1 MSTFE
6 VKVGD
11 ATYEVDAPDEKTA
24 WKMAN
29 EAHTAPPAAQSVAQQ
44 PVAKPATPNEVIDSL
59 IKQTSSGTG
68 VQGVL
73 MGVKDPLNAAAQ
85 LASRSVPESVNAAL
99 DFIPE
104 KLRSSNMPL
113 VKALAQKYLADP
125 RPQAIDA
132 QIRADEQ
139 KYQQERQQAGDSGF
153 DLPRM
158 AGNVGPLTALGV
170 GALPAFAVKTI
181 PRLLASSTLMGG
193 LTSQLTPAIT
203 KEEQANFPET
213 KVSQGKMGMMLGPAG
228 TIIGKGAGAGGSY
241 IAQKFDAP
249 ESVASAAKMKLA
261 ELLAKSGVG
270 NVFQAGGG
278 NPLAQIEARLAST
291 GPNATIA
298 VAGRDRTLAELDKLA
313 TLPGQAKTL
322 VEQFIRDQQSKRA
335 GRLVTAADEA
345 LGTSGKTYTGAIGDL
360 IEQKR
365 TQAGPLYDQLKG
377 LSVKVD
383 DDLASLIQ
391 ASKTAH
397 GGAELLAE
405 LKRSTPIDVSK
416 IKKGDDIP
424 FDALDK
430 IKQALYDL
438 GDKSKGEFGK
448 PTALSSAYDD
458 LRISLTK
465 KLDNL
470 SLKDKNLVSDR
481 NPQGSVYQAARD
493 AFGGPSQLESAVKA
507 GRMAL
512 KDDAIKTSEVMR
524 GMGQSEIE
532 AYRVGV
538 LQALKDKVGTEGG
551 QTSLL
556 KMWKETKTSNAL
568 KEAFGNDY
576 RQFAADV
583 ARESRLKTIENVGR
597 GSQTASRLAAIEGD
611 NLDTAVQ
618 AGQAAMSATSGN
630 PFPAL
635 GTFGKLINKASTPEA
650 TRNELARLLLQKGPE
665 AQKTIQMLPAD
676 IEFINKQ
683 MAKNAALANALAQQ
697 QNQPNRIQLNNMLPN
712 RP

>member
-1 MSTFE
+1 MSDQTY
-6 VKVGD
+6 KVQDPQGNIREIRGPAGASEAEIIAQAQKLF
-11 ATYEVDAPDEKTA
+11 ATG
-24 WKMAN
+24 
-29 EAHTAPPAAQSVAQQ
+29 AQST
-44 PVAKPATPNEVIDSL
+44 TPNEVIDSL

-85 LASRSVPESVNAAL
+85 LASRSVPESVNTAL
-99 DFIPE
+99 DYIPE
-104 KLRSSNMPL
+104 KLRSSNIPL
-113 VKALAQKYLADP
+113 VQALAQKFLADP

-132 QIRADEQ
+132 QIRAEEQ
-139 KYQQERQQAGDSGF
+139 KYQQERQKAGDSGF

-158 AGNVGPLTALGV
+158 VGNVGPLTAAGV
-170 GALPAFAVKTI
+170 GTLPVAAVKTL
-181 PRLLASSTLMGG
+181 PRLFTSSALMGG
-193 LTSQLTPAIT
+193 ATSQLTPAIT

-228 TIIGKGAGAGGSY
+228 TIIGKGMGAAGSN
-241 IAQKFDAP
+241 IAQRLADP

-270 NVFQAGGG
+270 NVFQTGGG
-278 NPLAQIEARLAST
+278 NPLAQIEAKLAST

-335 GRLVTAADEA
+335 GRLTATADEA
-345 LGTSGKTYTGAIGDL
+345 LGTGGKTYTGVIGDL

-397 GGAELLAE
+397 GAAELLAQ
-405 LKRSTPIDVSK
+405 LKRSTPIDISK

-430 IKQALYDL
+430 VKQALYTLEVNSKKDF
-438 GDKSKGEFGK
+438 KST
-448 PTALSSAYDD
+448 PVSSAYGD
-458 LRISLTK
+458 LRVALTK
-465 KLDNL
+465 KMDAISPENEAG
-470 SLKDKNLVSDR
+470 SIYKQAR
-481 NPQGSVYQAARD
+481 N
-493 AFGGPSQLESAVKA
+493 AFEGPSQLEEAVRV

-512 KDDAIKTSEVMR
+512 KDDAIKTAEFMR
-524 GMGQSEIE
+524 GMSQGEIE

-556 KMWKETKTSNAL
+556 KMWRETKTSNAL

-583 ARESRLKTIENVGR
+583 AREGRLKTIENVGR

-697 QNQPNRIQLNNMLPN
+697 SQTPKR
-712 RP
+712 

>member
-1 MSTFE
+1 MSDQTY
-6 VKVGD
+6 KVQDPQGNIREIRGPAGASEAEIIAQAQKLF
-11 ATYEVDAPDEKTA
+11 ATG
-24 WKMAN
+24 
-29 EAHTAPPAAQSVAQQ
+29 AQST
-44 PVAKPATPNEVIDSL
+44 TPNEVIDSL
-59 IKQTSSGTG
+59 IKQASSGTA
-68 VQGVL
+68 VHGVL

-85 LASRSVPESVNAAL
+85 LVSRSVPESVNTAL
-99 DFIPE
+99 DYIPE

-113 VKALAQKYLADP
+113 VKALAQKFLADP

-132 QIRADEQ
+132 QIRAEEQ

-158 AGNVGPLTALGV
+158 VGNVGPLTAVGV
-170 GALPAFAVKTI
+170 GTLPVAAVKTL
-181 PRLLASSTLMGG
+181 PRLFTSSALMGG
-193 LTSQLTPAIT
+193 ATSQLTPAIT

-213 KVSQGKMGMMLGPAG
+213 KTSQGKMGMMLGPAG
-228 TIIGKGAGAGGSY
+228 TIIGKGMGAGGSY

-270 NVFQAGGG
+270 NVFQSGGG

-335 GRLVTAADEA
+335 GRLSATADKA
-345 LGTSGKTYTGAIGDL
+345 LGTGGKTFTGAIGDL

-397 GGAELLAE
+397 GSAQLLAQ
-405 LKRSTPIDVSK
+405 LKRSTPIDISK

-430 IKQALYDL
+430 IKQALYQL
-438 GDKSKGEFGK
+438 EIKSKGDFGK
-448 PTALSSAYDD
+448 STPISSAYSD
-458 LRISLTK
+458 LRVSLTK
-465 KLDNL
+465 KMDAI
-470 SLKDKNLVSDR
+470 SPKNEAGSIYGQAR
-481 NPQGSVYQAARD
+481 N
-493 AFGGPSQLESAVKA
+493 AFEGPSQLEEAVRV

-512 KDDAIKTSEVMR
+512 KDDAIKTAEFMR
-524 GMGQSEIE
+524 GMSQGEIE
-532 AYRVGV
+532 AYRIGV

-556 KMWKETKTSNAL
+556 KMWRETKTSNAL

-583 ARESRLKTIENVGR
+583 AREGRLKTIEPVGR

-630 PFPAL
+630 LFPAL

-650 TRNELARLLLQKGPE
+650 TRNELARLLLQQGPA
-665 AQKTIQMLPAD
+665 AQKTIRELPAD
-676 IEFINKQ
+676 IEFINRQ

-697 QNQPNRIQLNNMLPN
+697 SQTPKR
-712 RP
+712 

>member
-29 EAHTAPPAAQSVAQQ
+29 KAHTAPPAAQPVAQQ

-85 LASRSVPESVNAAL
+85 LVSRSVPESVNTAL
-99 DFIPE
+99 DYIPE

-113 VKALAQKYLADP
+113 VKALAQKFLADP

-132 QIRADEQ
+132 QIRAEEQ
-139 KYQQERQQAGDSGF
+139 KYQQERQKVGDSGF

-158 AGNVGPLTALGV
+158 VGNVGPLTAAGI
-170 GALPAFAVKTI
+170 GTLPVAAVKTL
-181 PRLLASSTLMGG
+181 PRLFTSSALMGG
-193 LTSQLTPAIT
+193 ATSQLTPAIT

-270 NVFQAGGG
+270 NVFRTGGG
-278 NPLAQIEARLAST
+278 NPLAQIEAKLAST

-335 GRLVTAADEA
+335 GRLTATADEA
-345 LGTSGKTYTGAIGDL
+345 LGTGGKTYTGVIGDL

-397 GGAELLAE
+397 GGAELLAQ
-405 LKRSTPIDVSK
+405 LKQSTPINISK

-430 IKQALYDL
+430 VKQALYTLEVNSKKDF
-438 GDKSKGEFGK
+438 KST
-448 PTALSSAYDD
+448 PVSSAYGD
-458 LRISLTK
+458 LRVALTK
-465 KLDNL
+465 KMDAI
-470 SLKDKNLVSDR
+470 SPKNEAGSIYKQAR
-481 NPQGSVYQAARD
+481 N
-493 AFGGPSQLESAVKA
+493 AFEGPSQLEEAVRV

-512 KDDAIKTSEVMR
+512 KDDAIKTAEFMR
-524 GMGQSEIE
+524 GMSQGEIE

-556 KMWKETKTSNAL
+556 KMWRETKTSNAL

-583 ARESRLKTIENVGR
+583 AREGRLKTIENVGR

-630 PFPAL
+630 PFPSL

-697 QNQPNRIQLNNMLPN
+697 SQTPKR
-712 RP
+712 

>member
-1 MSTFE
+1 MSDQTY
-6 VKVGD
+6 KVQDPQGNIREIRGPAGASEAEIIAQAQKLF
-11 ATYEVDAPDEKTA
+11 ATG
-24 WKMAN
+24 
-29 EAHTAPPAAQSVAQQ
+29 AQST
-44 PVAKPATPNEVIDSL
+44 TPNEVIDSL
-59 IKQTSSGTG
+59 IKQASSGTA
-68 VQGVL
+68 VHGVL

-85 LASRSVPESVNAAL
+85 LVSRSVPESVNTAL
-99 DFIPE
+99 DYIPE

-113 VKALAQKYLADP
+113 VKALAQKFLADP

-132 QIRADEQ
+132 QIRAEEQ

-158 AGNVGPLTALGV
+158 VGNVGPLTAVGV
-170 GALPAFAVKTI
+170 GTLPVAAVKTL
-181 PRLLASSTLMGG
+181 PRLFTSSALMGG
-193 LTSQLTPAIT
+193 ATSQLTPAIT

-213 KVSQGKMGMMLGPAG
+213 KTSQGKMGMMLGPAG
-228 TIIGKGAGAGGSY
+228 TIIGKGMGAGGSY
-241 IAQKFDAP
+241 IAQKFADP

-270 NVFQAGGG
+270 NVFQSGGG

-335 GRLVTAADEA
+335 GRLSATADKA
-345 LGTSGKTYTGAIGDL
+345 LGTGGKTFTGAIGDL

-397 GGAELLAE
+397 GSAQLLAQ
-405 LKRSTPIDVSK
+405 LKRSTPIDISK

-430 IKQALYDL
+430 IKQALYQL
-438 GDKSKGEFGK
+438 EIKSKGDFGK
-448 PTALSSAYDD
+448 STPISSAYSD
-458 LRISLTK
+458 LRVSLTK
-465 KLDNL
+465 KMDAI
-470 SLKDKNLVSDR
+470 SPKNEAGSIYGQAR
-481 NPQGSVYQAARD
+481 N
-493 AFGGPSQLESAVKA
+493 AFEGPSQLEEAVRV

-512 KDDAIKTSEVMR
+512 KDDAIKTAEFMR
-524 GMGQSEIE
+524 GMSQGEIE
-532 AYRVGV
+532 AYRIGV

-556 KMWKETKTSNAL
+556 KMWRETKTSNAL

-583 ARESRLKTIENVGR
+583 AREGRLKTIEPVGR

-630 PFPAL
+630 LFPAL

-650 TRNELARLLLQKGPE
+650 TRNELARLLLQQGPA
-665 AQKTIQMLPAD
+665 AQKTIRELPAD
-676 IEFINKQ
+676 IEFINRQ

-697 QNQPNRIQLNNMLPN
+697 SQTPKR
-712 RP
+712 

>member
-1 MSTFE
+1 MSDQTY
-6 VKVGD
+6 KVQDPQGNIREIRGPAGASEAEIIAQAQKLF
-11 ATYEVDAPDEKTA
+11 ATG
-24 WKMAN
+24 
-29 EAHTAPPAAQSVAQQ
+29 
-44 PVAKPATPNEVIDSL
+44 TPNEVIDSL

-85 LASRSVPESVNAAL
+85 LASRSVPESVNTAL
-99 DFIPE
+99 DYIPE
-104 KLRSSNMPL
+104 KLRSSNIPL

-132 QIRADEQ
+132 QIRAEEQ

-158 AGNVGPLTALGV
+158 VGNVGPLTAAGV
-170 GALPAFAVKTI
+170 GTLPVAAVKTL
-181 PRLLASSTLMGG
+181 PRLFTSSALMGG
-193 LTSQLTPAIT
+193 ATSQLTPAIT

-213 KVSQGKMGMMLGPAG
+213 KTSQGKMGMMLGPAG
-228 TIIGKGAGAGGSY
+228 TIIGKGMGAGGSY

-270 NVFQAGGG
+270 NVFQSGGG

-335 GRLVTAADEA
+335 GRLTATADEA
-345 LGTSGKTYTGAIGDL
+345 LGTGGKTYTGAIGDL

-397 GGAELLAE
+397 GGAELLAQ
-405 LKRSTPIDVSK
+405 LKQSTPINISK

-430 IKQALYDL
+430 VKQALYTLEVNSKKDF
-438 GDKSKGEFGK
+438 KST
-448 PTALSSAYDD
+448 PVSSAYGD
-458 LRISLTK
+458 LRVALTK
-465 KLDNL
+465 KMDAI
-470 SLKDKNLVSDR
+470 SPKNEAGSIYKQAR
-481 NPQGSVYQAARD
+481 N
-493 AFGGPSQLESAVKA
+493 AFEGPSQLEEAVRV

-512 KDDAIKTSEVMR
+512 KDDAIKTAEFMR
-524 GMGQSEIE
+524 GMSQGEIE

-556 KMWKETKTSNAL
+556 KMWRETKTSNAL

-583 ARESRLKTIENVGR
+583 AREGRLKTIEGVGR

-697 QNQPNRIQLNNMLPN
+697 SQTPKR
-712 RP
+712 

>member
-29 EAHTAPPAAQSVAQQ
+29 EAHTAPPVAQPVAQQ

-59 IKQTSSGTG
+59 IKQTSRGTG

-85 LASRSVPESVNAAL
+85 LVSRSVPESVNTAL

-132 QIRADEQ
+132 QIRAEEQ

-158 AGNVGPLTALGV
+158 VGNVGPLTAAGV
-170 GALPAFAVKTI
+170 GTLPVAAVKTL
-181 PRLLASSTLMGG
+181 PRLFTSSALMGG
-193 LTSQLTPAIT
+193 ATSQLTPAIT

-270 NVFQAGGG
+270 NVFQTGGG
-278 NPLAQIEARLAST
+278 NPLAQIEAKLAST

-335 GRLVTAADEA
+335 GRLTATADEA
-345 LGTSGKTYTGAIGDL
+345 LGTGGKTYTGVLGDL

-397 GGAELLAE
+397 GSAQLLAQ
-405 LKRSTPIDVSK
+405 LKRSTPIDISK

-430 IKQALYDL
+430 VKQALYQL
-438 GDKSKGEFGK
+438 EIKSKGDFGK
-448 PTALSSAYDD
+448 STPISSAYGD
-458 LRISLTK
+458 LRVALTK
-465 KLDNL
+465 KMDAI
-470 SLKDKNLVSDR
+470 SPKNEAGSIYKQAR
-481 NPQGSVYQAARD
+481 N
-493 AFGGPSQLESAVKA
+493 AFEGPSQLEEAVRV

-512 KDDAIKTSEVMR
+512 KDDAIKTAEFMR
-524 GMGQSEIE
+524 GMSQGEIE

-556 KMWKETKTSNAL
+556 KMWRETKTSNAL

-697 QNQPNRIQLNNMLPN
+697 SQTPKR
-712 RP
+712 

>member
-6 VKVGD
+6 VKVGN
-11 ATYEVDAPDEKTA
+11 ATYEVDAADEKTA
-24 WKMAN
+24 WKLAN
-29 EAHTAPPAAQSVAQQ
+29 QTHAAQQ
-44 PVAKPATPNEVIDSL
+44 PALKPETPNEMIDSL
-59 IKQTSSGTG
+59 IAQTSGGTG
-68 VQGVL
+68 TQGFF

-85 LASRSVPESVNAAL
+85 LAARSVPESVNTAL
-99 DFIPE
+99 DYIPE
-104 KLRSSNMPL
+104 KLRSSNIPI
-113 VKALAQKYLADP
+113 VSSFAQKYLADP

-132 QIRADEQ
+132 QIRAAEQ
-139 KYQQERQQAGDSGF
+139 KYQQERQQAGESGF
-153 DLPRM
+153 DMPRM
-158 AGNVGPLTALGV
+158 VGNVGPMTAAGV
-170 GALPAFAVKTI
+170 GTLPIAAVKTL
-181 PRLLASSTLMGG
+181 PRLLGSSALMGG
-193 LTSQLTPAIT
+193 ATSQLTPAIT

-213 KVSQGKMGMMLGPAG
+213 KTSQGKMGMMLGPAG
-228 TIIGKGAGAGGSY
+228 TIAGKYAGAIGSN
-241 IAQKFDAP
+241 IAQRFDAP
-249 ESVASAAKMKLA
+249 ESVASAAKIKLA

-270 NVFQAGGG
+270 NVFQSGGG
-278 NPLAQIEARLAST
+278 NPLAQIEAKLAST

-335 GRLVTAADEA
+335 GRLTATADEA
-345 LGTSGKTYTGAIGDL
+345 LGTGGKTYTGVLGDL

-383 DDLASLIQ
+383 DDLSSLIQ

-397 GGAELLAE
+397 GSAQLLAQ
-405 LKRSTPIDVSK
+405 LKRSTPIDISK

-430 IKQALYDL
+430 VKQALYQL
-438 GDKSKGEFGK
+438 EIKSKGDFGK
-448 PTALSSAYDD
+448 STPISSAYSD
-458 LRISLTK
+458 LRVALTK
-465 KLDNL
+465 KMDAI
-470 SLKDKNLVSDR
+470 SPKNEAGSIYKQAR
-481 NPQGSVYQAARD
+481 N
-493 AFGGPSQLESAVKA
+493 AFEGPSQLEEAVRV

-512 KDDAIKTSEVMR
+512 KDDAIKTAEFMR
-524 GMGQSEIE
+524 GMSQGEIE

-556 KMWKETKTSNAL
+556 KMWRETKTSNAL

-583 ARESRLKTIENVGR
+583 AREGRLKTIEGVGR
-597 GSQTASRLAAIEGD
+597 GSQTASRLAAIEND

-650 TRNELARLLLQKGPE
+650 TRNELARLLLQQGPA
-665 AQKTIQMLPAD
+665 AQRTIQMLPAD

-697 QNQPNRIQLNNMLPN
+697 SQTPTR
-712 RP
+712 

>member
-29 EAHTAPPAAQSVAQQ
+29 EAHTAPPAAQPVAQQ
-44 PVAKPATPNEVIDSL
+44 PVAKPTTPNEVIDSL

-85 LASRSVPESVNAAL
+85 LVSRSVPESVNAAL

-139 KYQQERQQAGDSGF
+139 KYQQKRQQAGDSGF

-335 GRLVTAADEA
+335 GRLSATADKA
-345 LGTSGKTYTGAIGDL
+345 LGTGGKTFTGAIGDL

-397 GGAELLAE
+397 GGAELLAQ
-405 LKRSTPIDVSK
+405 LKQSTPINISK

-430 IKQALYDL
+430 VKQALYTLEVNSKKDF
-438 GDKSKGEFGK
+438 KST
-448 PTALSSAYDD
+448 PISSAYGD
-458 LRISLTK
+458 LRVALTK
-465 KLDNL
+465 KMDAI
-470 SLKDKNLVSDR
+470 SPKNEAGSIYKQAR
-481 NPQGSVYQAARD
+481 N
-493 AFGGPSQLESAVKA
+493 AFEGPSQLEEAVRV

-512 KDDAIKTSEVMR
+512 KDDAIKTAEFMR
-524 GMGQSEIE
+524 GMSQGEIE

-556 KMWKETKTSNAL
+556 KMWRETKTSNAL

-630 PFPAL
+630 LFPAL

-683 MAKNAALANALAQQ
+683 MANNAALANAVEQQ

>member
-29 EAHTAPPAAQSVAQQ
+29 EAHTAPPVAQPVAQQ

-85 LASRSVPESVNAAL
+85 LVSRSVPESVNTAL
-99 DFIPE
+99 DYIPE

-113 VKALAQKYLADP
+113 VKALAQKFLADP

-132 QIRADEQ
+132 QIRAQEQ
-139 KYQQERQQAGDSGF
+139 QYQQERQQAGESGF

-158 AGNVGPLTALGV
+158 VGNVGPLTAAGV
-170 GALPAFAVKTI
+170 GTLPIAAVKTL
-181 PRLLASSTLMGG
+181 PRLFTSSALMGG
-193 LTSQLTPAIT
+193 ATSQLTPAIT

-213 KVSQGKMGMMLGPAG
+213 KTSQGKMGMMLGPAG
-228 TIIGKGAGAGGSY
+228 TIAGKYAGAVGSN
-241 IAQKFDAP
+241 IAQRFDAP

-270 NVFQAGGG
+270 NVFQTGGG
-278 NPLAQIEARLAST
+278 NPLAQIEAKLAST

-335 GRLVTAADEA
+335 GRLTATADQA
-345 LGTSGKTYTGAIGDL
+345 LGTGGKTYTGVLGDL

-397 GGAELLAE
+397 GSAQLLAQ
-405 LKRSTPIDVSK
+405 LKRSTPIDISK

-430 IKQALYDL
+430 VKQALYQL
-438 GDKSKGEFGK
+438 EIKSKGDFGK
-448 PTALSSAYDD
+448 STPVSSAYGD
-458 LRISLTK
+458 LRVALTK
-465 KLDNL
+465 KMDAISPENEAG
-470 SLKDKNLVSDR
+470 SIYKQAR
-481 NPQGSVYQAARD
+481 N
-493 AFGGPSQLESAVKA
+493 AFEGPSQLEEAVRV

-512 KDDAIKTSEVMR
+512 KDDAIKTAEFMR
-524 GMGQSEIE
+524 GMSQGEIE

-556 KMWKETKTSNAL
+556 KMWRETKTSNAL

-583 ARESRLKTIENVGR
+583 AREARLKTIENVGR

-630 PFPAL
+630 PLPAL

-665 AQKTIQMLPAD
+665 AQRTIQMLPAD

-697 QNQPNRIQLNNMLPN
+697 SQTPKR
-712 RP
+712 

>member
-6 VKVGD
+6 VKVGN
-11 ATYEVDAPDEKTA
+11 ATYEVDAADEKTA
-24 WKMAN
+24 WKLAN
-29 EAHTAPPAAQSVAQQ
+29 QTHAAQ
-44 PVAKPATPNEVIDSL
+44 PLKPETPNEMIDSL
-59 IKQTSSGTG
+59 IAQTSGGTG
-68 VQGVL
+68 TQGFF

-85 LASRSVPESVNAAL
+85 LAARSVPESVNTAL
-99 DFIPE
+99 DYIPE
-104 KLRSSNMPL
+104 KLRSSNIPI
-113 VKALAQKYLADP
+113 VSSFAQKYLADP

-132 QIRADEQ
+132 QIRAAEQ
-139 KYQQERQQAGDSGF
+139 KYQQERQQAGESGF
-153 DLPRM
+153 DMPRM
-158 AGNVGPLTALGV
+158 VGNVGPMTVAGV
-170 GALPAFAVKTI
+170 GTLPIAAVKTL
-181 PRLLASSTLMGG
+181 PRLLGSSALMGG
-193 LTSQLTPAIT
+193 ATSQLTPAIT

-213 KVSQGKMGMMLGPAG
+213 KTSQGKMGMMLGPAG
-228 TIIGKGAGAGGSY
+228 TIVGKYAGAVGGN
-241 IAQKFDAP
+241 IAQRFDAP

-270 NVFQAGGG
+270 NVFQSGGG
-278 NPLAQIEARLAST
+278 NPLAQIEAKLAST

-322 VEQFIRDQQSKRA
+322 VEQFIREQQSKRA

-345 LGTSGKTYTGAIGDL
+345 LGTGGKTYTGAIGDL

-365 TQAGPLYDQLKG
+365 TQAGPLYDQLRG
-377 LSVKVD
+377 FSVKVD

-397 GGAELLAE
+397 GGAELLAQ
-405 LKRSTPIDVSK
+405 LKRSTPIDISK

-470 SLKDKNLVSDR
+470 SIKDQNLINNR

-556 KMWKETKTSNAL
+556 KMWREKKTSNAL

-583 ARESRLKTIENVGR
+583 AREGRLKTIENVGR
-597 GSQTASRLAAIEGD
+597 GSQTASRLAAIEND

-650 TRNELARLLLQKGPE
+650 TRNELARLLLQQGPA
-665 AQKTIQMLPAD
+665 AQRTIQMLPAD

-697 QNQPNRIQLNNMLPN
+697 SQTPTR
-712 RP
+712 

>member
-29 EAHTAPPAAQSVAQQ
+29 EAHTAPPVAQPVAQQ

-85 LASRSVPESVNAAL
+85 LVSRSVPESVNTAL

-132 QIRADEQ
+132 QIRAEEQ

-158 AGNVGPLTALGV
+158 VGNVGPLTAAGV
-170 GALPAFAVKTI
+170 GTLPVAAVKTL
-181 PRLLASSTLMGG
+181 PRLFTSSALMGG
-193 LTSQLTPAIT
+193 ATSQLTPAIT

-270 NVFQAGGG
+270 NVFQTGGG
-278 NPLAQIEARLAST
+278 NPLAQIEAKLAST

-335 GRLVTAADEA
+335 GRLTATADEA
-345 LGTSGKTYTGAIGDL
+345 LGTGGKTYTGVLGDL

-397 GGAELLAE
+397 GSAQLLAQ
-405 LKRSTPIDVSK
+405 LKRSTPIDISK

-430 IKQALYDL
+430 VKQALYQL
-438 GDKSKGEFGK
+438 EIKSKGDFGK
-448 PTALSSAYDD
+448 STPISSAYGD
-458 LRISLTK
+458 LRVALTK
-465 KLDNL
+465 KMDAI
-470 SLKDKNLVSDR
+470 SPKNEAGSIYKQAR
-481 NPQGSVYQAARD
+481 N
-493 AFGGPSQLESAVKA
+493 AFEGPSQLEEAVRV

-512 KDDAIKTSEVMR
+512 KDDAIKTAEFMR
-524 GMGQSEIE
+524 GMSQGEIE

-556 KMWKETKTSNAL
+556 KMWRETKTSNAL

-697 QNQPNRIQLNNMLPN
+697 SQTPKR
-712 RP
+712 

>member
-1 MSTFE
+1 
-6 VKVGD
+6 
-11 ATYEVDAPDEKTA
+11 
-24 WKMAN
+24 
-29 EAHTAPPAAQSVAQQ
+29 
-44 PVAKPATPNEVIDSL
+44 
-59 IKQTSSGTG
+59 
-68 VQGVL
+68 
-73 MGVKDPLNAAAQ
+73 
-85 LASRSVPESVNAAL
+85 
-99 DFIPE
+99 
-104 KLRSSNMPL
+104 
-113 VKALAQKYLADP
+113 
-125 RPQAIDA
+125 
-132 QIRADEQ
+132 
-139 KYQQERQQAGDSGF
+139 
-153 DLPRM
+153 
-158 AGNVGPLTALGV
+158 
-170 GALPAFAVKTI
+170 
-181 PRLLASSTLMGG
+181 
-193 LTSQLTPAIT
+193 
-203 KEEQANFPET
+203 
-213 KVSQGKMGMMLGPAG
+213 
-228 TIIGKGAGAGGSY
+228 
-241 IAQKFDAP
+241 
-249 ESVASAAKMKLA
+249 
-261 ELLAKSGVG
+261 LLAKSGVG
-270 NVFQAGGG
+270 NVFQSGGG
-278 NPLAQIEARLAST
+278 NPLAQIEAKLAST

-335 GRLVTAADEA
+335 GRLTATADEA
-345 LGTSGKTYTGAIGDL
+345 LGTGGKTYTGVLGDL

-397 GGAELLAE
+397 GSAQLLAQ
-405 LKRSTPIDVSK
+405 LKRSTPIDISK

-430 IKQALYDL
+430 VKQALYQL
-438 GDKSKGEFGK
+438 EIKSRGDFGK
-448 PTALSSAYDD
+448 STPISSAYSD
-458 LRISLTK
+458 LRVSLTK
-465 KLDNL
+465 KLDAI
-470 SLKDKNLVSDR
+470 SPKNEAGSIYGQAR
-481 NPQGSVYQAARD
+481 N
-493 AFGGPSQLESAVKA
+493 AFEGPSQLEEAVRV

-512 KDDAIKTSEVMR
+512 KDDAIKTAEFMR
-524 GMGQSEIE
+524 GMSQGEIE

-556 KMWKETKTSNAL
+556 KMWRETKTSNAL

-583 ARESRLKTIENVGR
+583 AREGRLKTIEGVGR
-597 GSQTASRLAAIEGD
+597 GSQTASRLAAIEND

-650 TRNELARLLLQKGPE
+650 TRNELARLLLQQGSA
-665 AQKTIQMLPAD
+665 AQNTIRELPAD

-697 QNQPNRIQLNNMLPN
+697 SQTPKR
-712 RP
+712 

>member
-1 MSTFE
+1 MSDQTY
-6 VKVGD
+6 KVQDPQGNIREIRGP
-11 ATYEVDAPDEKTA
+11 AGAS
-24 WKMAN
+24 
-29 EAHTAPPAAQSVAQQ
+29 EAEIIAQAQKLF
-44 PVAKPATPNEVIDSL
+44 ASTTPNEVIDSL

-85 LASRSVPESVNAAL
+85 LASRSVPESVNTAL
-99 DFIPE
+99 DYIPE
-104 KLRSSNMPL
+104 KLRSSNIPL
-113 VKALAQKYLADP
+113 VQALAQKFLADP
-125 RPQAIDA
+125 RSQAIDA
-132 QIRADEQ
+132 QIRAEEQ
-139 KYQQERQQAGDSGF
+139 KYQQDRQKAGDSGF

-158 AGNVGPLTALGV
+158 VGNIGPLTALGV
-170 GALPAFAVKTI
+170 GALPAAAVKTL
-181 PRLLASSTLMGG
+181 PRFFTSSALMGG
-193 LTSQLTPAIT
+193 ATSQLTPAIT
-203 KEEQANFPET
+203 KEEQVNFPET
-213 KVSQGKMGMMLGPAG
+213 KVSQGQMGMMLGPAG
-228 TIIGKGAGAGGSY
+228 TIIGKGLGAGGSY
-241 IAQKFDAP
+241 IAQKFNAP

-270 NVFQAGGG
+270 NVFQSGGG

-345 LGTSGKTYTGAIGDL
+345 LSTSGRTYTGAIGDL

-397 GGAELLAE
+397 GSAQLLAQ
-405 LKRSTPIDVSK
+405 LKRSTPIDISK

-430 IKQALYDL
+430 VKQALFQL
-438 GDKSKGEFGK
+438 EIKSRGDFGK
-448 PTALSSAYDD
+448 STPISSAYGD
-458 LRISLTK
+458 LRVALTK
-465 KLDNL
+465 KMDAISPENKAG
-470 SLKDKNLVSDR
+470 SIYKQAR
-481 NPQGSVYQAARD
+481 N
-493 AFGGPSQLESAVKA
+493 AFEGPSQLEEAVRV

-583 ARESRLKTIENVGR
+583 AREGRLKTIENVGR

-697 QNQPNRIQLNNMLPN
+697 QPQTNQIQLNNMLPN

>member
-1 MSTFE
+1 MSDQTY
-6 VKVGD
+6 KVQDPQGNIREIRGP
-11 ATYEVDAPDEKTA
+11 AGASEAEIIAQAQKLFAPK
-24 WKMAN
+24 
-29 EAHTAPPAAQSVAQQ
+29 
-44 PVAKPATPNEVIDSL
+44 TPNDVINSL

-68 VQGVL
+68 IQGVL

-85 LASRSVPESVNAAL
+85 LASRSVPESVNTAL
-99 DFIPE
+99 DYIPE
-104 KLRSSNMPL
+104 KLRSSNIPL
-113 VKALAQKYLADP
+113 VQALAQKFLADP
-125 RPQAIDA
+125 RPQAIDT
-132 QIRADEQ
+132 QIRAEEQ
-139 KYQQERQQAGDSGF
+139 QYQQERQKAGDSGF

-158 AGNVGPLTALGV
+158 VGNVGPLTAAGV
-170 GALPAFAVKTI
+170 GTLPVAAVKTL
-181 PRLLASSTLMGG
+181 PRLFTSSALMGG
-193 LTSQLTPAIT
+193 ATSQLTPAIT

-228 TIIGKGAGAGGSY
+228 TIIGKGMGAGGSY

-270 NVFQAGGG
+270 NVFQSGGG
-278 NPLAQIEARLAST
+278 NPLAQIEAKLAST

-335 GRLVTAADEA
+335 GRLTATADEA
-345 LGTSGKTYTGAIGDL
+345 LGTGGKTFTGVLGDL

-397 GGAELLAE
+397 GAAELLAQ
-405 LKRSTPIDVSK
+405 LKRSTPIDISK

-430 IKQALYDL
+430 VKQALYTLEVNSKKDF
-438 GDKSKGEFGK
+438 KST
-448 PTALSSAYDD
+448 PVSSAYGD
-458 LRISLTK
+458 LRVALTK
-465 KLDNL
+465 KMDAI
-470 SLKDKNLVSDR
+470 SPKNEAGSIYKQAR
-481 NPQGSVYQAARD
+481 N
-493 AFGGPSQLESAVKA
+493 AFEGPSQLEEAVRV

-512 KDDAIKTSEVMR
+512 KDDAIKTAEFMR
-524 GMGQSEIE
+524 GMSQGEIE

-556 KMWKETKTSNAL
+556 KMWRETKTSNAL

-583 ARESRLKTIENVGR
+583 AREGRLKTIEGVGR

-650 TRNELARLLLQKGPE
+650 TRNELARLLLQQGPA
-665 AQKTIQMLPAD
+665 AQRTIRELPAD

>member
-1 MSTFE
+1 MSDQTY
-6 VKVGD
+6 KVQDPQGNIREIRGPAGASEAEIIAQAQKLF
-11 ATYEVDAPDEKTA
+11 ATG
-24 WKMAN
+24 
-29 EAHTAPPAAQSVAQQ
+29 AQST
-44 PVAKPATPNEVIDSL
+44 TPNEVIDSL

-85 LASRSVPESVNAAL
+85 LVSRSVPESVNTAL
-99 DFIPE
+99 DYIPE
-104 KLRSSNMPL
+104 KLRSSNIPL
-113 VKALAQKYLADP
+113 VQALAQKFLADP

-132 QIRADEQ
+132 QIRAEEQ

-158 AGNVGPLTALGV
+158 VGNVGPLTAAGV
-170 GALPAFAVKTI
+170 GTLPVAAVKTL
-181 PRLLASSTLMGG
+181 PRLFTSSALMGG
-193 LTSQLTPAIT
+193 ATSQLTPAIT

-228 TIIGKGAGAGGSY
+228 TIIGKGMGAGGSY

-270 NVFQAGGG
+270 NVFQTGGG
-278 NPLAQIEARLAST
+278 NPLAQIEAKLAST

-335 GRLVTAADEA
+335 GRLTATADQA
-345 LGTSGKTYTGAIGDL
+345 LGTGGKTYTGAIGDL

-383 DDLASLIQ
+383 NDLASLIQ

-405 LKRSTPIDVSK
+405 LKQSTPIDISK

-430 IKQALYDL
+430 VKQALYQL
-438 GDKSKGEFGK
+438 EIKSKGDFGK
-448 PTALSSAYDD
+448 STPISSAYSD
-458 LRISLTK
+458 LRVALTK
-465 KLDNL
+465 KMDAI
-470 SLKDKNLVSDR
+470 SPKNEAGSIYGQAR
-481 NPQGSVYQAARD
+481 N
-493 AFGGPSQLESAVKA
+493 AFEGPSQLEEAVRV

-512 KDDAIKTSEVMR
+512 KDDAIKTAEFMR
-524 GMGQSEIE
+524 GMSQGEIE

-556 KMWKETKTSNAL
+556 KMWRETKTSNAL

-583 ARESRLKTIENVGR
+583 AREARLKTIENVGR

-630 PFPAL
+630 PLPAL

-665 AQKTIQMLPAD
+665 AQRTIQMLPAD

-697 QNQPNRIQLNNMLPN
+697 SQTPKR
-712 RP
+712 

>member
-1 MSTFE
+1 MSDQTY
-6 VKVGD
+6 KVQDPQGNIREIRGPAGASEAEIIAQAQKLF
-11 ATYEVDAPDEKTA
+11 ATG
-24 WKMAN
+24 
-29 EAHTAPPAAQSVAQQ
+29 
-44 PVAKPATPNEVIDSL
+44 TPNEVIDSL

-85 LASRSVPESVNAAL
+85 LASRSVPESVNTAL
-99 DFIPE
+99 DYIPE
-104 KLRSSNMPL
+104 KLRSSNIPL
-113 VKALAQKYLADP
+113 VQALAQKFLADP

-132 QIRADEQ
+132 QIRAEEQ

-158 AGNVGPLTALGV
+158 VGNVGPLTAAGV
-170 GALPAFAVKTI
+170 GTLPVAAVKTI
-181 PRLLASSTLMGG
+181 PRLFTSSALMGG
-193 LTSQLTPAIT
+193 ATSQLTPAIT

-213 KVSQGKMGMMLGPAG
+213 KTSQGKMGMMLGPAG
-228 TIIGKGAGAGGSY
+228 TIIGKGMGAGGSY

-270 NVFQAGGG
+270 NVFQTGGG
-278 NPLAQIEARLAST
+278 NPLAQIEAKLAST

-335 GRLVTAADEA
+335 GRLSARADEA
-345 LGTSGKTYTGAIGDL
+345 LGTGGKTFTGAIGDL

-397 GGAELLAE
+397 GSAQLLAQ
-405 LKRSTPIDVSK
+405 LKRSTPIDISK

-430 IKQALYDL
+430 VKQALYQL
-438 GDKSKGEFGK
+438 EIKSKGDFGK
-448 PTALSSAYDD
+448 STPISSAYSD
-458 LRISLTK
+458 LRVSLTK
-465 KLDNL
+465 KMDAI
-470 SLKDKNLVSDR
+470 SPKNEAGSIYGQAR
-481 NPQGSVYQAARD
+481 N
-493 AFGGPSQLESAVKA
+493 AFEGPSQLEEAVRV

-512 KDDAIKTSEVMR
+512 KDDAIKTAEFMR
-524 GMGQSEIE
+524 GMSQGEIE

-556 KMWKETKTSNAL
+556 KMWRETKTSDAL

-583 ARESRLKTIENVGR
+583 AREGRLKTIEPVGR

-697 QNQPNRIQLNNMLPN
+697 SQTPKR
-712 RP
+712 